1 MKLLSPEGKNE
12 VFSFSSLYEKSRKRK
27 KSIVSAKQ
35 IFEPFFDGGQ
45 HFVPKQPN
53 RVYVVLL

>member
-1 MKLLSPEGKNE
+1 MK
-12 VFSFSSLYEKSRKRK
+12 SFHSFIVRRKKEKK